1 MAKKQ
6 AKKNTTKT
14 NNTKKV
20 KNAQLVINTK
30 NGASKKGNI
39 KPSKTPKKE
48 IKEESHIEIV
58 KDVETSQ
65 DDVKTEEV
73 VSKEEKES
81 TPIIEPTVD
90 SKVEDI
96 TKKVPNTEK
105 AKENTSSDNN
115 TADSKREN
123 KVEEVSKEDTPVEPK
138 EDTISKEKVVIN
150 EVKNDSLDET
160 KTLDVVNES
169 IKEKAPSKIVPQDR
183 KKVSFLDS
191 FKKPSEYIE
200 SLEYDNSSI
209 SSNLLKLFVRHG
221 LCIIGIIYYI
231 TKVLNADAFSFVR
244 LTFTQASWLW
254 FRVVLFLLLCDVLAS
269 LLFSL
274 ITKKK
279 LDSKLMSQMYY
290 YTNKVSIEAIVLVN
304 LIGIGLFINIFV
316 GVLLIVFTIIYL
328 FYIKFLILK
337 KLMNSSNDST
347 MWNLQLFYFMFVGF
361 LCIFVNLFFQDISQ
375 ILNALF

>member
-90 SKVEDI
+90 SKVEG
-96 TKKVPNTEK
+96 
-105 AKENTSSDNN
+105 
-115 TADSKREN
+115 
-123 KVEEVSKEDTPVEPK
+123 VSKEDTPVETK
-138 EDTISKEKVVIN
+138 EDTISEEKVVIN

-169 IKEKAPSKIVPQDR
+169 IKEKTPSKIVPQDR